1 MDINISNNKFSNVEV
16 TNITRISNF
25 NFGNYDNIVY
35 VNNVLNTDNTNTFTL
50 NKSNTVYIFGNID
63 NFIYKKSI
71 TEVHKYNVDTF
82 VSNNHNLKK
91 NDIIKLSNIQ
101 ILEDNN
107 TTSYINLL
115 NNNIQDPNITY
126 RVLNVTRNT
135 FTLETFNNSLSN
147 INNIRN
153 ILKSSSKNIIN
164 GSFSLVSNKS
174 ATINNVVNINIENNN
189 TNDLGIYYT
198 IIIDNTIKQ
207 LKINTLNN
215 DKLNG
220 YININNQE
228 MIINDYLEI
237 TENSTKL
244 DISNID
250 LKYSKFEL
258 VNNEPNNWFI
268 KGNIFNNIIKYEL
281 KYDITNED
289 YTINN
294 NPISLLEFYKNYVYV
309 IDISDS
315 SLLNFLFIILNNT
328 NKHYY
333 KNIIYCGE
341 MGYPNSF
348 IKIYISND
356 EINNT
361 IYNVRYKT
369 LISNTFFNTIPLY
382 IIKPTPIYFS

>member
-16 TNITRISNF
+16 TNVTRISNF

-35 VNNVLNTDNTNTFTL
+35 VNNILNTDNTNTFTL
-50 NKSNTVYIFGNID
+50 NQSNTTYVFGNIE
-63 NFIYKKSI
+63 NFIYTKSI

-101 ILEDNN
+101 ILEDTN
-107 TTSYINLL
+107 TISYINLL
-115 NNNIQDPNITY
+115 NNNIQNADITY

-147 INNIRN
+147 LNNIKN
-153 ILKSSSKNIIN
+153 ILKSSSKYIIN

-174 ATINNVVNINIENNN
+174 NIINDIVNINIENNN
-189 TNDLGIYYT
+189 SGVLGVYYT
-198 IIIDNTIKQ
+198 IIIDTTIKQ

-220 YININNQE
+220 YITINNQE

-237 TENSTKL
+237 SQNSNKL
-244 DISNID
+244 NISNID

-258 VNNEPNNWFI
+258 VNTQAKNWFL

-281 KYDITNED
+281 KYNTVSKD
-289 YTINN
+289 YIIDN
-294 NPISLLEFYKNYVYV
+294 NPISVLEFYKNYVYI

-328 NKHYY
+328 NKHHY

-348 IKIYISND
+348 VKIYISND
-356 EINNT
+356 EIDNT
-361 IYNVRYKT
+361 VYNLKYKV
-369 LISNTFFNTIPLY
+369 LIDNTFFNTIPFY